1 MNAPLP
7 NLDSDF
13 DLLSMRDV
21 LSQLDALSEYVK
33 RRAASSKEDE
43 IVSVKAAAE
52 ITGLSIDTIR
62 RRIKANPALGVAIGK
77 RYYVHVKALVEA
89 EPEPA
94 FLRSRQR
101 A

>member
-7 NLDSDF
+7 NLDIDL
-13 DLLSMRDV
+13 DLLSMREI
-21 LSQLDALSEYVK
+21 LAQMDALASYVK

-52 ITGLSIDTIR
+52 ITRLSVDTIR
-62 RRIKANPALGVAIGK
+62 RRIKSNPALGVAIGK

-89 EPEPA
+89 EP
-94 FLRSRQR
+94 
-101 A
+101 